1 MSPQKW
7 QLISTKDVSPSKWFP
22 IEERTYKLPDG
33 RIIDDFTL
41 TTLADVAMILPITKD
56 KKVVLVEQ
64 YKPGVDAVMMQFP
77 AGRKEP
83 EHKDLIE
90 TACHELEEE
99 TGIRAPKS
107 ALTYFAKL
115 TGFPTKASEVVYM
128 YLAKEVEFNATQK
141 LDATED
147 IAVITIDFQTM
158 DKYVLEGIIWD
169 SQTIAAWELAKKYFP
184 EVFYH

>member
-1 MSPQKW
+1 MSPHKW
-7 QLISTKDVSPSKWFP
+7 QLISAKDVSPSKWFP

-33 RIIDDFTL
+33 RVINDFTV

-64 YKPGVDAVMMQFP
+64 FKPGVDVVMIQFP

-99 TGIRAPKS
+99 TGIQAQQS

-128 YLAKEVEFNATQK
+128 YLVKDIEFNTTQK

-147 IAVITIDFQTM
+147 IVVITIDFSTM
-158 DKYVLEGIIWD
+158 EKYIVDGVIWD
-169 SQTIAAWELAKKYFP
+169 SQTIAAWELAKKKFP
-184 EVFYH
+184 EIL